1 MTTPTFEDFQKFSK
15 QQLDA
20 VNAAAASVAK
30 GLQEIAA
37 ESSDYSKKAFASSS
51 ATVEKLLG
59 AKSVET
65 AVQIQTDYAK
75 STYEG
80 FVAQANKINE
90 IYIKLATEA
99 FKPVEA
105 AFTKLQV
112 QVNYANGARA
122 KRGRV
127 AVLTCQGRRRAGPFL
142 LLAACRF

>member
-1 MTTPTFEDFQKFSK
+1 LAGIDAGASRRPHPLMQRSARGFVMTTPTPTFEDFQKFGK

-37 ESSDYSKKAFASSS
+37 ESSDYSKKAFATSS

-65 AVQIQTDYAK
+65 AVQIQTDFAK

-90 IYIKLATEA
+90 IYVKLATEA

-105 AFTKLQV
+105 AF
-112 QVNYANGARA
+112 A
-122 KRGRV
+122 KI
-127 AVLTCQGRRRAGPFL
+127 QGK
-142 LLAACRF
+142 

>member
-1 MTTPTFEDFQKFSK
+1 MTTPTFEEFQKFSK

-20 VNAAAASVAK
+20 VNAASASVAK

-37 ESSDYSKKAFASSS
+37 ESSEYSKQAFATSS

-75 STYEG
+75 SAYEG

-90 IYIKLATEA
+90 ICIKLATEA

-105 AFTKLQV
+105 AFNQY
-112 QVNYANGARA
+112 QA
-122 KRGRV
+122 K
-127 AVLTCQGRRRAGPFL
+127 
-142 LLAACRF
+142 